1 MLITINRIDK
11 RNKGT
16 DRIDNTNTT
25 KNTGKININ
34 NDALRKILL
43 SVYKQLVELEQLELK
58 NDFLTRSIMPI
69 IPMPSITPST
79 TTIKEDY
86 DNFIKDFIKNFDKDD
101 DGEGSKDGED
111 GGGSKDGKLD
121 KDFSKNVDTTE
132 TTEKEENQEKEE
144 EKKEENLYERLLN
157 TFEGTVGNIFEDVKE
172 PVSKMSKAEQASKSK
187 KLREIR
193 DYTIEQNISTKG
205 FLKKINKLIKD
216 LES

>member
-1 MLITINRIDK
+1 MLITINRIGK
-11 RNKGT
+11 RNKGI

-86 DNFIKDFIKNFDKDD
+86 DNFIKDFIKNFGKDD
-101 DGEGSKDGED
+101 DGEGSKD
-111 GGGSKDGKLD
+111 SKDGKLD
-121 KDFSKNVDTTE
+121 KDFSKDVDTTD
-132 TTEKEENQEKEE
+132 TTENQENQESQKEE

-157 TFEGTVGNIFEDVKE
+157 TFEGTVGNIFEDVKDVRE